1 MHFSKI
7 SCVLIWSQNYQKL
20 ADWYQEVFNFK
31 ITWRV
36 EHPDDTGIEF
46 TLPGGNPW
54 LWIGKHSQ
62 VKGKN
67 KDPHRIMLNIDVDS
81 IDETYQH
88 LLKHKVKIL
97 AEPFK
102 APTFDKWFVSFYDLD
117 GNILQ
122 CIGPR

>member
-20 ADWYQEVFNFK
+20 ADWYQKVFNFE

-102 APTFDKWFVSFYDLD
+102 APTFDKWLSAFM
-117 GNILQ
+117 I
-122 CIGPR
+122 